1 MDIKSRL
8 KLGVAAAALLLLTA
22 SCTARNVDDGRV
34 YNQRGMEISKVA
46 RTMADELYH
55 TLYVNTAIAA
65 GYTDAATRPI
75 VRNVTLPSVA
85 ITSFVDT
92 DTYEEAGHLGRIMA
106 EMFVHE
112 LNVRQINVYEY
123 KLTGALSVAPDGE
136 YIYSRD
142 YRKLLNEASVS
153 HVLSGTISRN
163 NQGVVLV
170 GRIVDLENHMVKASA
185 TGFIPYSLLP
195 YCYRT
200 KEKQCSLGD
209 ISEYLSQAQLD
220 DEAYRQQVLR
230 DIERNQY
237 KNAAASWEQ
246 GLSISSA
253 EPALAQAPVRTA
265 EGGYVVSGGGE
276 GIARAPSSQGNLNN
290 GRATM
295 HDQDPLI
302 YEGSSYVQGTRL
314 ARDIGPQS
322 QYQRKGDE

>member
-22 SCTARNVDDGRV
+22 SCTARNVGDGRV

-46 RTMADELYH
+46 RTMADELYR
-55 TLYVNTAIAA
+55 TLYINTAIAM
-65 GYTDAATRPI
+65 GYADPATRQT
-75 VRNVTLPSVA
+75 VRKVTLPGVA

-92 DTYEEAGHLGRIMA
+92 DTYEEAGHLGRVMA

-112 LNVRQINVYEY
+112 LNVRRINVYEY
-123 KLTGALSVAPDGE
+123 KLTGSLSVAPDGE

-163 NQGVVLV
+163 SEGVVLV

-209 ISEYLSQAQLD
+209 IGEYLSQSELD
-220 DEAYRQQVLR
+220 DEAYRQKVLR

-237 KNAAASWEQ
+237 KNAATAIGDGLTPASYE
-246 GLSISSA
+246 A
-253 EPALAQAPVRTA
+253 ALAQAPVRTA
-265 EGGYVVSGGGE
+265 EGVYAVSGGGE
-276 GIARAPSSQGNLNN
+276 GISRAPSSRGNLRN

-302 YEGSSYVQGTRL
+302 YEGSTYVQGTRL